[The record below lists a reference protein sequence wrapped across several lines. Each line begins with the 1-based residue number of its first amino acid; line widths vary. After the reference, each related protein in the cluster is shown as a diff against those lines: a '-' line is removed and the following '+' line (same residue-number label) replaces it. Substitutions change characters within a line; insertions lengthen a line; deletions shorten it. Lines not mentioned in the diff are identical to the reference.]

1 MRWHLLVSA
10 GAVALLANGAFAA
23 DLALP
28 THKAPPPPA
37 FTWTGCYVGLHA
49 GGDFGQS
56 KWSDRAGDFIVGTTV
71 GVNTQGAIGGGQAG
85 CNYQLND
92 NFVVGVEAEI
102 WGSGLEGTTSVSL
115 NTGNGSRAQFKTWS
129 DAAGDVALRAGY
141 AIDRT
146 LIFGKVGLAEAQYDY
161 RTTFINT
168 PLPAPLLTAGAT
180 HTGLLLGVGV
190 EYALD
195 MHWSL
200 KGEYDYIDYGSESA
214 EFYYK
219 GVAEFPAS
227 FKNEENV
234 LKVGANYRF

>member
-10 GAVALLANGAFAA
+10 GAFAVLANGAFAA

-28 THKAPPPPA
+28 TLKAPPPPPA
-37 FTWTGCYVGLHA
+37 FTWTGCYVGVHA

-56 KWSDRAGDFIVGTTV
+56 KWTEPGDFYGFAAAVSM
-71 GVNTQGAIGGGQAG
+71 NTAGAIGGGQAG

-92 NFVVGVEAEI
+92 NFVVGAEAEI
-102 WGSGLEGTTSVSL
+102 WGSALEGSTSVS
-115 NTGNGSRAQFKTWS
+115 GAASSSAQFKTWS
-129 DAAGDVALRAGY
+129 HAAGDVALRAGY

-161 RTTFINT
+161 ALNFTN
-168 PLPAPLLTAGAT
+168 APIPNYTASAT
-180 HTGLLLGVGV
+180 HTGLLLGLGV

-200 KGEYDYIDYGSESA
+200 KGEYDYINYGSKSA
-214 EFYYK
+214 TLNSAHGAPLFATFE
-219 GVAEFPAS
+219 
-227 FKNEENV
+227 NEENV